1 MQSSSNIS
9 TFPDKQRQQQLK
21 TWRRQLFKEYQ
32 LQPKCKSKCKPS
44 HQPKVSIKYP
54 WDIPLILD
62 LKQPKLVLH
71 RLRLPYNLQ
80 QELQRRRR
88 RDQGTQ
94 TIDLYDQPRKEAST
108 QTTAATTATTTTS
121 TDDLYPLDSSFS
133 EDELEEIAR
142 SIAKAEPATRGHTPT
157 PEPEPESP
165 PPEAER
171 SPYQVLTELLDKIDQ
186 HLDNIE
192 KLNSL
197 HPDPVLLSPPRH
209 VSPP

>member
-21 TWRRQLFKEYQ
+21 TWHRQLFKEYQ

-44 HQPKVSIKYP
+44 HQSKVSIKYP

-80 QELQRRRR
+80 QELQRQRR

-94 TIDLYDQPRKEAST
+94 TM
-108 QTTAATTATTTTS
+108 AATTATTTTS

-133 EDELEEIAR
+133 EDELEAIAR
-142 SIAKAEPATRGHTPT
+142 SIAKAEPATQRHTPT